1 MSLRGTIFSFRF
13 RTVVRSPS
21 RGEKRRCTSFSYT
34 ADRIS
39 GVFVDRRSLS
49 AELCYIAEL
58 VLFTRLDS
66 DSRGRGFCTSF
77 VSNFIRRS
85 ENRTRGKYS
94 WGKIPFTN
102 YVKILFRNVS
112 FDRHISQDGNKSI
125 RARCTAVLSQDSI
138 KATRIAARRTF
149 SYVYQNFDNTEVSEK
164 EVAVGPRVGKEGAKG
179 KWRKRR
185 R

>member
-1 MSLRGTIFSFRF
+1 MRKNT
-13 RTVVRSPS
+13 
-21 RGEKRRCTSFSYT
+21 
-34 ADRIS
+34 
-39 GVFVDRRSLS
+39 
-49 AELCYIAEL
+49 
-58 VLFTRLDS
+58 
-66 DSRGRGFCTSF
+66 
-77 VSNFIRRS
+77 
-85 ENRTRGKYS
+85 
-94 WGKIPFTN
+94 FTN

-125 RARCTAVLSQDSI
+125 RARYTAVLSQDSI

-185 R
+185 GRWWIEGPRDVGRCDRLRRYMHNNRGMESCIRAKQPICPVQWK